1 VVRSRCP
8 HPPRV
13 RGSKPRAPAFRPPT
27 RSAWSVPRRT
37 GRRRSLSAGRHG
49 PVDEPQGAPL
59 VAPNRLPMPRLGASL
74 APETVRRGKRVL
86 SLASP
91 VAAIPPGC
99 RPDAVPIEGGRGC
112 PSSKGAGASAR
123 GTEPRGWRGYDW
135 TDRYPAIA
143 AAAAELRARSFT
155 HGRPGGGLRR

>member
-59 VAPNRLPMPRLGASL
+59 
-74 APETVRRGKRVL
+74 RRAQPIAERVL